1 MSFFFQQLLV
11 ESNSSVVFQIVS
23 VSGEKLKAEGKKN
36 ALNKPL

>member
-36 ALNKPL
+36 PFNKPL